1 MTVHR
6 RPLGIG
12 PHPDTDPDEGRAQRA
27 MTPAERAAAEAA
39 RGPAGEHVST
49 EPVASRRTLGE
60 GSLPDEDL
68 DERADEHPPR

>member
-39 RGPAGEHVST
+39 KAAVGEQAPP
-49 EPVASRRTLGE
+49 EREASRRPLGD
-60 GSLPDEDL
+60 GSQPN
-68 DERADEHPPR
+68 P

>member
-1 MTVHR
+1 MTVQR

-39 RGPAGEHVST
+39 RAAVEEDVPP
-49 EPVASRRTLGE
+49 EPPTARRRLGD
-60 GSLPDEDL
+60 GS
-68 DERADEHPPR
+68 HPNP